1 MFNGVP
7 LTHYIDKFQA
17 FNSDPFATDVLVYG
31 IVCRYYWCG
40 FQEEMDSVA
49 RTAAAP
55 FRLCFLRK
63 KASALQDTHFSICYI
78 LSAFYVMPKMVFF
91 FFFW

>member
-1 MFNGVP
+1 MFNVVP

-40 FQEEMDSVA
+40 FQEEMDS
-49 RTAAAP
+49 
-55 FRLCFLRK
+55 CG
-63 KASALQDTHFSICYI
+63 
-78 LSAFYVMPKMVFF
+78 
-91 FFFW
+91 